1 MIENKIIIPKL
12 NFNVGDKVQ
21 RNGEIAYISDV
32 IFSIADFKWLVVAI
46 IIDDNEIIQKTV
58 TIPLDLW

>member
-32 IFSIADFKWLVVAI
+32 IFSIADFKWLVIAI